1 MAAPAVVPARDPV
14 FSSLRLLTY
23 GCTLPTSSMAGSK
36 CGGHGFAAMT
46 VNCLPNQFRGK
57 KARK

>member
-23 GCTLPTSSMAGSK
+23 PTSSMAGSK